1 MYPIVFRMEPKALW
15 AYHRCMRRALFS
27 LLILLTAFR
36 GMVGDAMAYEMRL
49 GGMGQ
54 HSVISANAA
63 DLVAPRAES
72 SESVNHLSSEKHAAT
87 PCHGATDDTPTIAA
101 SHDCNACQVC
111 HSPALQRS
119 NLPISLMQTPAAYA
133 SREDR
138 SWQSADRAPLQKP
151 PVS

>member
-1 MYPIVFRMEPKALW
+1 MYPNGFRLKLKSLW
-15 AYHRCMRRALFS
+15 AYHARMRRALFS

-54 HSVISANAA
+54 HSMISANATHF
-63 DLVAPRAES
+63 VAPRTDS
-72 SESVNHLSSEKHAAT
+72 SESVNDFSFKKHAAT
-87 PCHGATDDTPTIAA
+87 PCHGVADDTPTIAA

-119 NLPISLMQTPAAYA
+119 NLLVSLMQTPAAYA
-133 SREDR
+133 SREGH
-138 SWQSADRAPLQKP
+138 SWQSADQSPLQKP
-151 PVS
+151 PVF